1 MPIGMSVLK
10 TRVMTLVSLLACL
23 WYGGRISMAQ
33 TVIPLPQSSV
43 SGSGSF
49 RITEETKLCTNLKEH
64 EKERLT
70 AYLSTVPAPF
80 NKKIKGDESSR
91 ENVIILQKSRDAAS
105 APEGYNMEVTPAHIL
120 IR

>member
-23 WYGGRISMAQ
+23 WHVGTISMAQ

-80 NKKIKGDESSR
+80 NKKIYYCPLNHKIVSPTSAVQEVGLT
-91 ENVIILQKSRDAAS
+91 ILWFSGQ
-105 APEGYNMEVTPAHIL
+105 
-120 IR
+120 